1 MAQNNQLA
9 SSEEN
14 TPPTPVYYQPS
25 MTQALPPLTPAG
37 APPVHSGEIPPP
49 VPTSEAQAP
58 STSTEGA
65 ARIVALEGD
74 ISTLRGTVNQMAADM
89 AELMALLRAP
99 NRTSSNSTPPPGYG
113 PTVDP
118 NPWVPPTHA
127 PEGIEAPAIHAP
139 AGLPANVPPPSV
151 TLPAAIP
158 LPPSNPTTLV
168 PPPMSIPVPAP
179 VYAAPPPM
187 VFPAQSPH
195 APAHTAEPVPFQAPQ
210 PHISFSYPTL
220 PPLNIPIP
228 EPGTPTQAVPIAPP
242 TNFLPEM
249 GTEQEQRLKK
259 MEENIKAL
267 QSGGPR
273 LDAGDCDWSLFPGM
287 RLPPKI
293 KVPEFQRYH
302 GTTDPRHHL
311 RHYRGKM
318 LQYWDYEEFVIHT
331 FQDSLAGAALDWYM
345 SLKAAD
351 IPTWT
356 DLSGKFIDQYKYCAE
371 TPPTLLEL
379 STMEM
384 AEDQG
389 FEAYA
394 VKWRARA
401 AKHVPPISE
410 AQQIQLFH
418 STLKGAYYLH
428 LLAHTSSFSNLID
441 AGKKLDIGVKL
452 GKIEGPAEKKE
463 GESSKKVATGTP
475 SAGNRRGK
483 DASVNAV
490 NSGRQAP
497 QQYSINY
504 TPAPP
509 TTQAY
514 APPPVHYQQQLPAQQ
529 VYYSAPPAS
538 FPLPAPH
545 NYVPIPPPI
554 QQSRPPA
561 SRTPQPVQRAP
572 APQDQQSTA
581 PRRRQFTP
589 LPAPLSHIYR
599 QLLAGNRI
607 KSVAPNPDFDPTIQD
622 QSRHCEYHQGA
633 PGHTTD
639 DCWKLR
645 EKIQAMIDGKQL
657 TFNAVKPPNVQVN
670 PLPDHGSSSGPSIN
684 MISVCAIGEYET
696 GQEPSAPFVIEY
708 VPAETGIG
716 YAGFDAT
723 PAPFV
728 IDVPARE
735 PYQDSKVPWTYE
747 GSVGNLE
754 RQFSVMGVTRSG
766 RVYENPE
773 VANKGK
779 APAAT
784 LGIAPEA
791 TPIPQ
796 KKVTEEEAEAF
807 MKIIKASEYKVVEQ
821 MGKSPAHI
829 SLLALLLSSEPH
841 REALLKVLTAA
852 QVPKETAPDLIEE
865 TVGRVMID
873 NGSALN
879 VCPVSTLKQMNVDLN
894 RIRPSKTAV
903 RAFDGSRRE
912 VNGEIDLLI
921 EVGPCSFNVTF
932 QVLDI
937 PNAFSLLLGRPWIHF
952 AGAVPSTLHQKLKFI
967 VEERLITVKGEEDY
981 AIYKETAVP
990 YIIEPTEEINIGT
1003 EEEPR
1008 TLKIGTG
1015 LDPTQRA
1022 RMIDFLKEYQEV
1034 FAWSYAD
1041 MPGLD
1046 PSIVKHSLPLDTENF
1061 PPKRQHLR
1069 RQRAG
1074 LLLRIKEEVVKQINA
1089 GFLEVCNYSE
1099 WVANIVPVE
1108 KKDGRVRVCV
1118 DYRDLNKASPKDNF
1132 PLPHIDVLVDNT
1144 ARHNQF
1150 SFMDGFSGY
1159 NQIRMAEDDK
1169 IKTTF
1174 ITMWGTFCYKVMPFG
1189 LKNAGATYQRAMV
1202 TLFHDMMH
1210 KEIEVY
1216 VDDMIAKSKEGEDH
1230 LVNLRRLFER
1240 LKKYKLRLN
1249 PAKCTFGAKSGKLL
1263 GFVVSERGIE
1273 VDPDKVKAIRELPPP
1288 STVREV
1294 RSFLGRL
1301 NYIARF
1307 IANLS
1312 DKCQPLFRLLRKNA
1326 AIEWDDDCQKAF
1338 DDIKTYLVQSPVL
1351 VPPTPGRPLI
1361 LYLTVR
1367 RQSLGCMLGQEDES
1381 TRAEHAIYYLSKKF
1395 TEGESNYP
1403 EIEKMCCA
1411 LVWVMQRLR
1420 QYTLYHTIR
1429 LLSKADPLKYLLGS
1443 PSSMRNIAKWRCQ
1456 LTEYDIEYVPRTSVK
1471 GQAIADHLAEFPI
1484 EDDTPINS
1492 DFPDEGILR
1501 VDEEEDG
1508 TAWKMYFDGAVN
1520 STGSGIG
1527 AVLISPDGRYYP
1539 IAAKVNFLCTNNVA
1553 EYEACILGLQAAID
1567 FKVKE
1572 LEVFGDSMLTIFQTL
1587 GQWKTKD
1594 AKLVPYHEYLEELAE
1609 NFEKISFTYTPRIKN
1624 QFADALATLASM
1636 VSITKENLI
1645 EPLEIEIAKGPAYY
1659 WPIPDIC
1666 QPSGRKTLRRLT
1678 AHYFL
1683 SGETLYRR
1691 SFDATLLRC
1700 VDENEA
1706 QRLMG
1711 EIHEGSCGPHMSGL
1725 MLTKKLMRLG
1735 YFWSTM
1741 EADCAKHVR
1750 HCHLCQVYAD
1760 QIKAPPNELRPM
1772 AAPWPFSMWGID
1784 VIGPINPKASN
1795 GHMFILVAIDYF
1807 TKWIEAIT
1815 LASVTANAVARFLKR
1830 DIIARYG
1837 VPETIITDNAKN
1849 LNNRIIDE
1857 LCERFKIHHRNSTPY
1872 RPQMN
1877 GAVEAANKNI
1887 KRIIEKMTVT
1897 YKDWHEMLPFA
1908 LLAYRTSIRTSTGA
1922 TPYSLVYGMEAILPI
1937 EVEIPSMRVL
1947 AESKLEEAEW
1957 AKQRYEQLN
1966 LIDEKR
1972 LTALCHG
1979 QCYQQR
1985 MARAFNARV
1994 RHREFRPGDLV
2005 LRKVLHITP
2014 DSRGKFAYKYDG
2026 PFVVREVF
2034 SGGAIILSDMDGT
2047 ENALPVNADAL
2058 KKYYP

>member
-65 ARIVALEGD
+65 ARIVPLEGD

-89 AELMALLRAP
+89 AELMALLRDP
-99 NRTSSNSTPPPGYG
+99 NHTSSNSTPPPGYG

-118 NPWVPPTHA
+118 NPWVSPTHA

-168 PPPMSIPVPAP
+168 PPTMSIPVPAP

-228 EPGTPTQAVPIAPP
+228 EPGMPTQAVPIAPP

-379 STMEM
+379 
-384 AEDQG
+384 
-389 FEAYA
+389 
-394 VKWRARA
+394 R
-401 AKHVPPISE
+401 
-410 AQQIQLFH
+410 
-418 STLKGAYYLH
+418 AYYLH

-554 QQSRPPA
+554 QQSRPSA

-607 KSVAPNPDFDPTIQD
+607 KLVAPNPDFDPTIQD

-708 VPAETGIG
+708 VPSETGIG

-865 TVGRVMID
+865 TVGSIFSNNISFSDDELPSEGYAHSR
-873 NGSALN
+873 ALHI
-879 VCPVSTLKQMNVDLN
+879 MNVDLN

-1411 LVWVMQRLR
+1411 LMWVMQRLR

-1429 LLSKADPLKYLLGS
+1429 LLSKADPLKYLLGR
-1443 PSSMRNIAKWRCQ
+1443 PSSMRNIAKWHCQ

-1553 EYEACILGLQAAID
+1553 EYETCILGLQAAID

-1645 EPLEIEIAKGPAYY
+1645 EPLEIEIAKGPAYCDTIEATDEQPWY
-1659 WPIPDIC
+1659 EDIKDFL
-1666 QPSGRKTLRRLT
+1666 QTGQYLTFANRRDRKTLRRLT

-1750 HCHLCQVYAD
+1750 HCHLCQVYTD

-1994 RHREFRPGDLV
+1994 CHREFRPGDLV

-2047 ENALPVNADAL
+2047 ENTLPVNADAL